1 VSSLAIQLEHVSK
14 RYRTGRS
21 RTIVDR
27 IASEMDRLRGQRDEV
42 HSAARGRIEATIWAL
57 RDVSFTVPQGAGL
70 GVIGRNGAGKT
81 TLLKLIS
88 RVTWPT
94 SGKVWVAGQVVSL
107 IELGAGFHPELTG
120 RENVY
125 LGAGLF
131 GLTRRESDRQFD
143 AIVRF
148 ADVERLIDTPM
159 KRYSSGLYARLG
171 FSVAIHSNPDI
182 VLVDEVL
189 AVGDAAFR
197 RRALEALRQL
207 IADGKTVLFISHDMW
222 NVRRLCS
229 QILWMEEGRVRAYG
243 PAGEVAEQYMNEVNL
258 EALANQSTALQSHRG
273 GTGEMRYVSV
283 EMFDSAGRPTSLLAA
298 SDMLL
303 VRATYRAERPID
315 RPVFQIA
322 IVDVDT
328 GLVITT
334 ATSTAG
340 DIPGEVAGQGTI
352 ECRFARLPL
361 RPRQYVLRLSISDS
375 HQLASYDVVTAGP
388 RFAVRAPGG
397 GVDGLADEQDGL
409 VSLPFE
415 FAHRGATVPAGN
427 RETQCHHRE
436 HRDVL

>member
-1 VSSLAIQLEHVSK
+1 MSIAIQLERASK

-21 RTIVDR
+21 RTVVDLV
-27 IASEMDRLRGQRDEV
+27 ASSIDAVLGKSTEV
-42 HSAARGRIEATIWAL
+42 HSATRGKIDATIHAL
-57 RDVSFTVPQGAGL
+57 RDVSFEVPQGAGV
-70 GVIGRNGAGKT
+70 GIIGRNGAGKT

-94 SGKVWVAGQVVSL
+94 SGKVRVAGHVVSL

-131 GLTRRESDRQFD
+131 GLTRKAIDRQFD
-143 AIVRF
+143 AIVQF

-189 AVGDAAFR
+189 SVGDASFR
-197 RRALEALRQL
+197 RRALEALRAL

-229 QILWMEEGRVRAYG
+229 QILWMEEGQVRAYG
-243 PAGEVAEQYMNEVNL
+243 EAGEIAERYMNEVNL
-258 EALANQSTALQSHRG
+258 QALANQSTSLQSHRG
-273 GTGEMRYVSV
+273 GTGEVRFETV
-283 EMFDSAGRPTSLLAA
+283 ETFDGAGAATSLFTSDDTLVVRGAYTA
-298 SDMLL
+298 SKA
-303 VRATYRAERPID
+303 VQG
-315 RPVFQIA
+315 PVFQVA

-328 GLVITT
+328 GVIVTT
-334 ATSTAG
+334 ASSAG
-340 DIPGEVAGQGTI
+340 RGDPGVVVGPGEI
-352 ECRFARLPL
+352 EVRFTSLPL
-361 RPRQYVLRLSISDS
+361 RARQYILRLSITDAN
-375 HQLASYDVVTAGP
+375 QLASYDTITAGP
-388 RFAVRAPGG
+388 RFAVTGHG
-397 GVDGLADEQDGL
+397 SGVDSLADEQDGL

-415 FAHRGATVPAGN
+415 VVHRAG
-427 RETQCHHRE
+427 RARAGS
-436 HRDVL
+436 RI

>member
-1 VSSLAIQLEHVSK
+1 MSIAIQLEHVSK
-14 RYRTGRS
+14 RYRAGRA
-21 RTIVDR
+21 RTVGDLV
-27 IASEMDRLRGQRDEV
+27 ASQIDRLRGKSDVV
-42 HSAARGRIEATIWAL
+42 HSAARGKIDATIWAL
-57 RDVSFTVPQGAGL
+57 RDATFEVPEGAGV

-94 SGKVWVAGQVVSL
+94 GGDVRVAGRVVSL

-125 LGAGLF
+125 LGGGLF
-131 GLTRRESDRQFD
+131 GLTRREIDRHFD
-143 AIVRF
+143 AIVHF

-171 FSVAIHSNPDI
+171 FAVAIFSNPDI

-197 RRALEALRQL
+197 RRALEALRRL
-207 IADGKTVLFISHDMW
+207 IAEGKTVLFISHDMW

-229 QILWMEEGRVRAYG
+229 QILWMDEGRVRAYG
-243 PAGEVAEQYMNEVNL
+243 AAEEIAEQYMNEVNL
-258 EALANQSTALQSHRG
+258 DAIANQSTSLQSHRL
-273 GTGEMRYVSV
+273 GTGEVRFQAI
-283 EMFDSAGRPTSLLAA
+283 EILNEAGQPASMLA
-298 SDMLL
+298 SGDTLV
-303 VRATYRAERPID
+303 VRARYLAQQAVEA
-315 RPVFQIA
+315 PVFQVA

-334 ATSTAG
+334 ATSV
-340 DIPGEVAGQGTI
+340 PGSGNAVGEGTV
-352 ECRFARLPL
+352 ECRFPRLPL
-361 RPRQYVLRLSISDS
+361 RPRQYVLRLSVTDR

-388 RFAVRAPGG
+388 RFAVTGHG
-397 GVDGLADEQDGL
+397 HGVENLADEEDGL

-415 FAHRGATVPAGN
+415 FRQA
-427 RETQCHHRE
+427 
-436 HRDVL
+436 